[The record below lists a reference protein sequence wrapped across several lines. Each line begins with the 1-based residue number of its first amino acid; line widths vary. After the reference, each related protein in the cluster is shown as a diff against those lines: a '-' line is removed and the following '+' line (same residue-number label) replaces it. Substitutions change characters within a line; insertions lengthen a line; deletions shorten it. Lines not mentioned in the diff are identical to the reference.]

1 MNRLNGSSLK
11 AIREFYGKNQSY
23 FAKELGISQPT
34 MSKIE
39 KGEKPLEHEHIK
51 LFSEYFTEK
60 FFQNTHET
68 APQQLYYRKLS
79 SINKTTINLFESRIN
94 LIYGAIKKGLDI
106 VDLES
111 DSKGLPRIDPE
122 QFNLDFEYIATEI
135 RLRLGIGRGP
145 ILNIIEV
152 LEAYGVFIHFFEYD
166 FISEEN
172 RKFDGVSF
180 YADGAPVILI
190 NKKIPDSRK
199 VFTIAHELGHL
210 IMHFDSIINME
221 RDIEK
226 EANKFAA
233 AFLAPEKDIKKDL
246 RQLTL
251 AKLEALKLEW
261 NMSISALVYR
271 AYTLQTISDQTLR
284 WWMMKLAP
292 IRKNEPH
299 EFKLPAPALMSE
311 MIKLLNEETDH
322 GFFNDLGYTPKL
334 QQELFNINHN
344 TSKLKL
350 KIVN

>member
-1 MNRLNGSSLK
+1 MNGSSLK
-11 AIREFYGKNQSY
+11 TIRDFYGKNQSY
-23 FAKELGISQPT
+23 LAKQLGISQPT
-34 MSKIE
+34 ISKIE
-39 KGEKPLEHEHIK
+39 KGEKPLEPEHIK
-51 LFSEYFTEK
+51 LFSEYFTE
-60 FFQNTHET
+60 FFFKNTHET

-135 RLRLGIGRGP
+135 RLQLGIGRGP

-152 LEAYGVFIHFFEYD
+152 LETYGVIIHFFDYD
-166 FISEEN
+166 FISEDN

-180 YADGAPVILI
+180 YTDGVPVILI

-210 IMHFDSIINME
+210 VMHFDSIINIE

-226 EANKFAA
+226 EANNFAA

-251 AKLEALKLEW
+251 AKLESLKLEW
-261 NMSISALVYR
+261 NMSISALIYR
-271 AYTLQTISDQTLR
+271 AFTLETISAQTLR

-299 EFKLPAPALMSE
+299 EFKLSAPVLMNE
-311 MIKLLNEETDH
+311 MIHLLNVETDH
-322 GFFNDLGYTPKL
+322 DFFKDLGYTTKL
-334 QQELFNINHN
+334 QDELFNSNHN
-344 TSKLKL
+344 ISKIKL
-350 KIVN
+350 SIVK